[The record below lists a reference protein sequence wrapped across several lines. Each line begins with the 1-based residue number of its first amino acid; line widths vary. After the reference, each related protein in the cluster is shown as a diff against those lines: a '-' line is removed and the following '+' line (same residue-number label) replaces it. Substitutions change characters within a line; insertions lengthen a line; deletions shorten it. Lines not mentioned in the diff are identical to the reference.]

1 MQFETKIYLTNQ
13 QVSVC
18 DACLLSLLS
27 RTLLQQLQRL
37 QAMVA
42 GKVSRSCKA
51 ASTQTGTCLMVSVP
65 KAGNCKGIR
74 ISFHSSKAYLLFC
87 KTSQWQICSLGSAFS
102 WFDNFEGG
110 ETCDCW
116 RLMIVE
122 RYWVLEET
130 RLLVLVGCCS
140 DERRRN
146 APPSHP
152 LYYFLQYYMVEMVS
166 RVVEW

>member
-1 MQFETKIYLTNQ
+1 MEFETKICLTNK

-51 ASTQTGTCLMVSVP
+51 ASTQTGTCLMVSGT
-65 KAGNCKGIR
+65 KAGNCKGMR
-74 ISFHSSKAYLLFC
+74 NSFHSLKAHLLFSKA
-87 KTSQWQICSLGSAFS
+87 SQWQICSLGNSFS

-110 ETCDCW
+110 ETCDWW
-116 RLMIVE
+116 RLMTVGS
-122 RYWVLEET
+122 YWVLEET
-130 RLLVLVGCCS
+130 GPVLLVRCCS
-140 DERRRN
+140 DERSYVLPRD
-146 APPSHP
+146 P
-152 LYYFLQYYMVEMVS
+152 LYYFLQYYMWEMVS
-166 RVVEW
+166 KVVKLK